1 MAPPTGVSTFRIAV
15 SKDSMVLVASPN
27 FIYEYSLEHLYTYNM
42 VVLVKMLSTQG
53 MKIQPDADIEFSD
66 FDGSVYVNAYNPDPK

>member
-1 MAPPTGVSTFRIAV
+1 
-15 SKDSMVLVASPN
+15 MVLVASPN

-66 FDGSVYVNAYNPDPK
+66 FDGSVYVNAYDPDPK